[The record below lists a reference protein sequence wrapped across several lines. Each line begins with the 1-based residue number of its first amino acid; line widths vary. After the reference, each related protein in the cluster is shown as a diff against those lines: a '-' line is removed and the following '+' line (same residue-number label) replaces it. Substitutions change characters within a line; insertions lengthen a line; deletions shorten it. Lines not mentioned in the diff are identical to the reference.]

1 MADAPTPPWHVE
13 IDQLH
18 AFFEGYFLGTIAVD
32 DTGRFADVLDDG
44 FTIVGPHGETSSR
57 DETLAMVRQGHAHT
71 SDMTIRCV
79 DHRLVHADGDTTVAT
94 YVEEHH
100 WTDGRAN
107 RRLATVVFT
116 ADVTMPN
123 GLRWVRVHETWVPE
137 AS

>member
-1 MADAPTPPWHVE
+1 MNWQTE
-13 IDQLH
+13 IDELH

-32 DTGRFADVLDDG
+32 DMGRFADVLDDG

-79 DHRLVHADGDTTVAT
+79 DHRLLHADGDTVVAT

-100 WTDGRAN
+100 WADGRAN

-116 ADVTMPN
+116 ADASMPN